1 MKYKAI
7 FVTFFGNSLQSLMSC
22 DLSRRFL
29 GKAYLCHTDTQKKI
43 QLKKRESRFLAI

>member
-22 DLSRRFL
+22 DLSRFL

-43 QLKKRESRFLAI
+43 QLKKRESRFLVI